1 MQWIT
6 TQSLIQTTP
15 FIMKMAI
22 TQSVNVLLPQVFLID
37 FPTLYLDLC
46 YTKGSTVFSDHKI
59 RLVLPCNC
67 QFRINYTYKCL
78 VEIWKLSLNSKIW
91 INDL

>member
-15 FIMKMAI
+15 FVMKLAI
-22 TQSVNVLLPQVFLID
+22 TQSVNVLLSRVLLID

-46 YTKGSTVFSDHKI
+46 YTKASTVFSDHKI

-67 QFRINYTYKCL
+67 QFIINYTYKCL
-78 VEIWKLSLNSKIW
+78 V
-91 INDL
+91 